1 MTENPE
7 KKRILPSALKPG
19 DTLGIVAPAGPFE
32 QMKLQRGISV
42 LEQMGFRVFTPE
54 GLFEKEDYLA
64 GSDEHRAHLLNTLF
78 REEAVKAVICARGGF
93 GSLRIL
99 SLLDYKAIR
108 KSQKIFIGFSDITAL
123 LSVFE
128 NRCSL
133 ICFHGPMVTTLADS
147 DPKSRAA
154 MSLALTSGRKLK
166 IKPSKGL
173 TIRAGSSSGTVS
185 GGNLATLCHLVG
197 TPYEPDFKDHIL
209 VLEDIEEPNYKID
222 RMLVQMKLAGCFN
235 GLAGL
240 VLGTFKNCGNLD
252 GIYRVVEKVFK
263 KDDFPILAGFE
274 IGHGRTNITFPIGLK
289 ATLDADNHMLLY
301 HSPATK

>member
-1 MTENPE
+1 MMQHPE
-7 KKRILPSALKPG
+7 KKRILPSVLKPG

-42 LEQMGFRVFTPE
+42 LEQMGFNVFTPE

-64 GSDEHRAHLLNTLF
+64 GSDEHRAHLLNSLF
-78 REEAVKAVICARGGF
+78 KEEAVKAVICARGGF

-99 SLLDYKAIR
+99 SLLDYGAIR

-128 NRCSL
+128 TKCGL
-133 ICFHGPMVTTLADS
+133 ISFHGPMVTTLADS
-147 DPKSRAA
+147 DPKSRES
-154 MSLALTSGRKLK
+154 MNLALTSGRKLK

-197 TPYEPDFKDHIL
+197 TPFEPDFNDHIL
-209 VLEDIEEPNYKID
+209 VIEDIEEPNYKID
-222 RMLVQMKLAGCFN
+222 RMLVQMKLAGCFK

-240 VLGTFKNCGNLD
+240 ALGTFKDCGNLA
-252 GIYRVVEKVFK
+252 GIYRVVEKVFRD
-263 KDDFPILAGFE
+263 DDFPILAGFE
-274 IGHGRTNITFPIGLK
+274 IGHGKTNITFPVGLK